1 MTRRFRRLIAG
12 VWAAGLLATWPIG
25 AQDAPSTSN
34 PMPSPSPVGAM
45 PPAPEPVPQWLDE
58 VRAQRQAREERRR
71 AAKEAMGARRR
82 WLDPWGAAQQE
93 AWEQETQRRRDAF
106 MEKVERDRKAFR
118 SHSPWG
124 PPHNPWR
131 DEAPALGPGPE
142 FRSPSS
148 PDTAEAAGQAVTPA
162 EPYPPLHGWDNR
174 WYYRGY

>member
-1 MTRRFRRLIAG
+1 
-12 VWAAGLLATWPIG
+12 
-25 AQDAPSTSN
+25 
-34 PMPSPSPVGAM
+34 
-45 PPAPEPVPQWLDE
+45 
-58 VRAQRQAREERRR
+58 
-71 AAKEAMGARRR
+71 MGARRR